1 MKKTSSSGAVSDRT
15 QPPSRGRSA
24 GGLSQLVKATSTRL
38 EVLPPPPSAFPGAA
52 RPAAG
57 IDLLPVRLGYFQP
70 DAHAVFVV
78 GSFNGWNRYATPM
91 TRDALGDWSVELA
104 LPRGEH
110 RYRLLVDG
118 EWRDDPTAQMTAP
131 NPYGGFDAL
140 IVL

>member
-1 MKKTSSSGAVSDRT
+1 MKNPPSSGAVSART
-15 QPPSRGRSA
+15 KQPPRARSA
-24 GGLSQLVKATSTRL
+24 GVLSQLVKATSTRL
-38 EVLPPPPSAFPGAA
+38 EVVPPRPSEFPGAPRTGVA
-52 RPAAG
+52 T
-57 IDLLPVRLGYFQP
+57 DLLPVRLGYFQP
-70 DAHAVFVV
+70 DAQAVFVV
-78 GSFNGWNRYATPM
+78 GSFNGWNLHATPM

-118 EWRDDPTAQMTAP
+118 EWRDDPSAQLTAP